1 MPPGMFKCVARC
13 GRAFDREP
21 SLTYHQNSCG
31 IYAEEQTK
39 MRVEIQE
46 RARAARQAQEK
57 HRAEM
62 RNLQHQAHKASVIS
76 TLQLDFIQVLFGCI
90 CLLILVAT

>member
-13 GRAFDREP
+13 GRMFDREP

-39 MRVEIQE
+39 IRVEMQE
-46 RARAARQAQEK
+46 RARAARQAQERR
-57 HRAEM
+57 RAEI
-62 RNLQHQAHKASVIS
+62 RNLQPQAHKASVTS
-76 TLQLDFIQVLFGCI
+76 TLQLDSIQVLFWCI

>member
-1 MPPGMFKCVARC
+1 MPPGMFKCVAHC

-31 IYAEEQTK
+31 IYAEQQAKT
-39 MRVEIQE
+39 RVEMQE
-46 RARAARQAQEK
+46 KARAARQAQDK

-76 TLQLDFIQVLFGCI
+76 LCNWSQFKYFS